1 MQKFEADP
9 IRTVTVYCGSHTP
22 REPLYTQ
29 AAQAFGAYLADHAIT
44 LIYGGSNV
52 GTMKTLADAVL
63 DKGGKVVGVFTRDLA
78 EEIAHR
84 GVTELIITENL
95 AERKAVMLKRAD
107 AVVALPGSYG
117 TWDELFDALALKKL
131 STGHKLPV
139 GVLNVGGYFDHLIA
153 FIQRSV
159 EVGYT
164 SDAYCQLLTVGTTP
178 EELFAAFAA
187 QPR

>member
-1 MQKFEADP
+1 MHPSTSPA
-9 IRTVTVYCGSHTP
+9 IRAVTVYCGSHTP
-22 REPLYTQ
+22 SEAIYTQ
-29 AAQAFGAYLADHAIT
+29 AAQAFGEYLADHGIT

-63 DKGGKVVGVFTRDLA
+63 AKGGKVVGVFTKDLS

-84 GVTELIITENL
+84 GVTELILTENL

-131 STGHKLPV
+131 RTGHKLPV
-139 GVLNVGGYFDHLIA
+139 GVLNVDGYFDHLIA

-159 EVGYT
+159 AVGYT
-164 SDAYCQLLTVGTTP
+164 SATYSQLLTVGATP
-178 EELFAAFAA
+178 EALFAAFA
-187 QPR
+187 QKS